1 MDYLLHFEILIIK
14 LSIGRIRI
22 WKLLPTIVTAIG
34 SIEGPNFLHSHGDNN
49 VCNNGIL
56 CHLMPPWLLFPQPR
70 HLLSPCPIDLQDFN
84 KRLFV
89 TKIWKKSY
97 LAPPDDAT
105 PPFSTCVCCVVLGWT
120 RVRRIGLWSP
130 IISDQITIMSDR
142 RSYFSS
148 FCRSWS
154 WVIVDHIFCEWSGN
168 DRRSQNFAK
177 TTNF

>member
-1 MDYLLHFEILIIK
+1 MKTYHLLWNLLGVVRARSSS
-14 LSIGRIRI
+14 LS
-22 WKLLPTIVTAIG
+22 
-34 SIEGPNFLHSHGDNN
+34 PNFLPSHGDNN

-105 PPFSTCVCCVVLGWT
+105 PPFSTCVCISLGT
-120 RVRRIGLWSP
+120 NSSMFANCSVFCDVQHVWS
-130 IISDQITIMSDR
+130 SVQLLCDQTSLGTYSLMCFVKS
-142 RSYFSS
+142 
-148 FCRSWS
+148 
-154 WVIVDHIFCEWSGN
+154 EL
-168 DRRSQNFAK
+168 K
-177 TTNF
+177 TARAECWIEY

>member
-1 MDYLLHFEILIIK
+1 MKTFAYHC
-14 LSIGRIRI
+14 SC
-22 WKLLPTIVTAIG
+22 IG

-120 RVRRIGLWSP
+120 WSKSSVFGDNISSRSGEIFVILLKSKIRGSVFRTYSSHAWASRFDPTLVVCIIAFIG
-130 IISDQITIMSDR
+130 
-142 RSYFSS
+142 Y
-148 FCRSWS
+148 
-154 WVIVDHIFCEWSGN
+154 
-168 DRRSQNFAK
+168 
-177 TTNF
+177 

>member
-1 MDYLLHFEILIIK
+1 MKTFAYHC
-14 LSIGRIRI
+14 SC
-22 WKLLPTIVTAIG
+22 IG

-120 RVRRIGLWSP
+120 WSKSSVFGDKIRSSSGEKPSKITKFFFLLKSKVRGSVFRRYIQFSC
-130 IISDQITIMSDR
+130 MSEEVR
-142 RSYFSS
+142 PNTSS
-148 FCRSWS
+148 VYNS
-154 WVIVDHIFCEWSGN
+154 VYL
-168 DRRSQNFAK
+168 
-177 TTNF
+177 

>member
-1 MDYLLHFEILIIK
+1 MKTFAYHC
-14 LSIGRIRI
+14 SC
-22 WKLLPTIVTAIG
+22 IG

-120 RVRRIGLWSP
+120 WSKSSVFGDKISSRSGEKQPPKIKGLVFRRYSSHAWANRFDPTLVLSIIAFIG
-130 IISDQITIMSDR
+130 
-142 RSYFSS
+142 
-148 FCRSWS
+148 
-154 WVIVDHIFCEWSGN
+154 
-168 DRRSQNFAK
+168 
-177 TTNF
+177 